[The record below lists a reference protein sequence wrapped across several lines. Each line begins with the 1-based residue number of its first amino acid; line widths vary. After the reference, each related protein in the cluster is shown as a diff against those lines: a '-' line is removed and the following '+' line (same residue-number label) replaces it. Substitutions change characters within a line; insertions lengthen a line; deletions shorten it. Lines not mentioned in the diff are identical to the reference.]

1 MYVLKVIFHY
11 IIPPFRIFLI
21 TRNLYLKC
29 RWVCHFMDIFL
40 YSSVEGHLGGIQLGH
55 WYAGFCVDIK
65 FSVLFRSGNVGL
77 WDLVSLGGGGRQG
90 MLNCI
95 TKCLYH
101 FKRKKHSTSS
111 GWGFKFLLSTF
122 GFVFLVVAIWVM
134 YEVVSYGL
142 DLHFPD
148 G

>member
-1 MYVLKVIFHY
+1 MYMG
-11 IIPPFRIFLI
+11 IPFYGCISSLISWGTFGRNSTRTLIRRFL
-21 TRNLYLKC
+21 C
-29 RWVCHFMDIFL
+29 
-40 YSSVEGHLGGIQLGH
+40 GP
-55 WYAGFCVDIK
+55 K

-77 WDLVSLGGGGRQG
+77 WELVTLGAGGWRG

-122 GFVFLVVAIWVM
+122 VSVFLVTAVWVTC
-134 YEVVSYGL
+134 EVVPYGL
-142 DLHFPD
+142 GSHFPGD
-148 G
+148 WHLFIYDY